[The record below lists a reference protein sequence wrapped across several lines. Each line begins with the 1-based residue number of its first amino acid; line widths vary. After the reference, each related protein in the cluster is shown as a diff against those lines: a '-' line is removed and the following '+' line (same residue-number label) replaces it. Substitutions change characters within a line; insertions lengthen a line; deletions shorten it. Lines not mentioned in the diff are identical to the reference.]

1 MTTNR
6 PISGTGE
13 PTSESLAGETGEP
26 RLTAAQGRA
35 TGAIPGEPEALAED
49 IERTR
54 ERLGDTVEALTAKLD
69 VTARA
74 RDRAGQVKDR
84 IVDVTGDVTG
94 KIADKTGNL
103 KQQLTTGNLKQQLT
117 TENLKQQ
124 LTTENL
130 KQQLTTTTAR
140 VRRAAGQRPVPFAAA
155 AGLVLL
161 VGAWLTRAIKRR

>member
-1 MTTNR
+1 MTKNR

-26 RLTAAQGRA
+26 RLTAAQGQA
-35 TGAIPGEPEALAED
+35 TGGIPDDPEALAED

-94 KIADKTGNL
+94 KIAGKTGNL
-103 KQQLTTGNLKQQLT
+103 KQQLSTGNLKQQLST
-117 TENLKQQ
+117 G
-124 LTTENL
+124 NL

-140 VRRAAGQRPVPFAAA
+140 VRRAAGQRSVPFAAV

>member
-13 PTSESLAGETGEP
+13 PRSESLAGETGEP
-26 RLTAAQGRA
+26 RLTAARGQA
-35 TGAIPGEPEALAED
+35 TDAIPGDPEALAED

-69 VTARA
+69 VTFRA

-94 KIADKTGNL
+94 KIAGKTGNL
-103 KQQLTTGNLKQQLT
+103 KQQLTTG
-117 TENLKQQ
+117 
-124 LTTENL
+124 NL

-155 AGLVLL
+155 VGLVLL

>member
-13 PTSESLAGETGEP
+13 PTSESLAEETGEP
-26 RLTAAQGRA
+26 RLTAAPGRA
-35 TGAIPGEPEALAED
+35 TGPIPGDPEALAED

-69 VTARA
+69 VTGRA

-84 IVDVTGDVTG
+84 IVNVTGDVTG
-94 KIADKTGNL
+94 KIAGKTG
-103 KQQLTTGNLKQQLT
+103 
-117 TENLKQQ
+117 NLKQQ

>member
-26 RLTAAQGRA
+26 RPTAARGQA
-35 TGAIPGEPEALAED
+35 TDAIPGDPEALAED

-74 RDRAGQVKDR
+74 RDKAGQVKDR
-84 IVDVTGDVTG
+84 IAEVTGDVTG
-94 KIADKTGNL
+94 KIAG
-103 KQQLTTGNLKQQLT
+103 TTGNLKQQLS
-117 TENLKQQ
+117 
-124 LTTENL
+124 TENL

-140 VRRAAGQRPVPFAAA
+140 VRREVGQRPVPYAVA
-155 AGLVLL
+155 AGVVLL
-161 VGAWLTRAIKRR
+161 VGVWLTRAIKRR

>member
-103 KQQLTTGNLKQQLT
+103 KQQLTT
-117 TENLKQQ
+117 
-124 LTTENL
+124 
-130 KQQLTTTTAR
+130 TTAR

>member
-6 PISGTGE
+6 PISGTGD
-13 PTSESLAGETGEP
+13 PTSQGLADETGEP
-26 RLTAAQGRA
+26 RLTAAQGQA
-35 TGAIPGEPEALAED
+35 TGAMPSDPEALAED

-74 RDRAGQVKDR
+74 RDKADQVKGR
-84 IVDVTGDVTG
+84 IAEVTADVTG
-94 KIADKTGNL
+94 KIAGRTEDLKQQLTTGNL

-117 TENLKQQ
+117 TK
-124 LTTENL
+124 
-130 KQQLTTTTAR
+130 TAR
-140 VRRAAGQRPVPFAAA
+140 VRHAAGQRPVPFAAA

>member
-26 RLTAAQGRA
+26 RLTAARGQA
-35 TGAIPGEPEALAED
+35 TDAIPGDPEALAED

-74 RDRAGQVKDR
+74 RDKAGQVKDR
-84 IVDVTGDVTG
+84 IAEVTGDVTG
-94 KIADKTGNL
+94 KIAG
-103 KQQLTTGNLKQQLT
+103 TTGNLKQQLS
-117 TENLKQQ
+117 TENLKRQ
-124 LTTENL
+124 LSPGNL

-140 VRRAAGQRPVPFAAA
+140 VRREAGQRPVPYAVA
-155 AGLVLL
+155 AGVVLL
-161 VGAWLTRAIKRR
+161 VGVWLTRAIKRR

>member
-35 TGAIPGEPEALAED
+35 TGAIPGDPEALAED

-94 KIADKTGNL
+94 KIAGKTGNL
-103 KQQLTTGNLKQQLT
+103 KQQLTTG
-117 TENLKQQ
+117 NLKQQ

>member
-117 TENLKQQ
+117 T
-124 LTTENL
+124 
-130 KQQLTTTTAR
+130 TTAR

>member
-35 TGAIPGEPEALAED
+35 TGARPGDPEALAED

-103 KQQLTTGNLKQQLT
+103 KQQLTT
-117 TENLKQQ
+117 
-124 LTTENL
+124 ENL

>member
-1 MTTNR
+1 MTKNR

-26 RLTAAQGRA
+26 RLTAAQGPA
-35 TGAIPGEPEALAED
+35 TGAIPGDPEALAED

-74 RDRAGQVKDR
+74 RDKAGQVKDR
-84 IVDVTGDVTG
+84 IAEVTGDVTG
-94 KIADKTGNL
+94 KIAGKTGNL
-103 KQQLTTGNLKQQLT
+103 RQELTTGNLKQQLT
-117 TENLKQQ
+117 TA
-124 LTTENL
+124 
-130 KQQLTTTTAR
+130 TAR

-161 VGAWLTRAIKRR
+161 VGAWLTRAVKRR